1 MPARDVAIQ
10 EVAKAMLA
18 LKLDIAG
25 EMNRRDLSASGA
37 MIASLDDEVTQD
49 DTSTTGTLS
58 ALDYWVN
65 VGSGTPPGS
74 GVKEADIAQ
83 WMEDKGFEGAN
94 IATAFFITRK
104 INREGSKA
112 YRQGL
117 PNAFDT
123 AIDAWEASAL
133 MQNLGERTANQYG
146 DSFIEILRNNIQN

>member
-1 MPARDVAIQ
+1 MPARPIAIQ
-10 EVAKAMLA
+10 EVAKAMLT
-18 LKLDIAG
+18 LKLDITG
-25 EMNRRDLSASGA
+25 EMNRRDLSASGD
-37 MIASLDDEVTQD
+37 MIASLDDQVTQD

-74 GVKEADIAQ
+74 GVTERDIAQ

-123 AIDAWEASAL
+123 AIDAWEASA
-133 MQNLGERTANQYG
+133 QVQGLGELTANQYG
-146 DSFIEILRNNIQN
+146 DSFIEILRSNLQN